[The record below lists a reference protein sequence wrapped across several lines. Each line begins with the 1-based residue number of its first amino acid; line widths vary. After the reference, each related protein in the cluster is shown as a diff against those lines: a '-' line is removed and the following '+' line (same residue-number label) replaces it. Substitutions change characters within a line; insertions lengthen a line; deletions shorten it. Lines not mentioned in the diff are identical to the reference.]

1 MRHPMIAQTVGALTN
16 IVLDPI
22 MIFGLGPVPQMGV
35 AGAAYAT
42 VCG

>member
-1 MRHPMIAQTVGALTN
+1 MYTQGLGAIIN